1 MHQSIAP
8 EEGMGTQSPREKLH
22 GLQSLRAIA
31 ALVVLVFHVANHGA
45 IRAVLGLDA
54 APLLGLQIAADCAVD
69 CFFVLSGFI
78 MVYTQGLARRSA
90 AAFAGQRL
98 ARIVPLY
105 WVTTLAFAAYVLAFE
120 TRQPWLGQL
129 MATKNYLAG
138 SMLFVSHFLGYR
150 FPVVLPGWSLEYEML
165 FYTVFSA
172 AILASRRHT
181 LAITGAI
188 TGAVLAALAVAGA
201 LRPICVEF
209 AIGAGIGVL
218 WFRDLH
224 RPLAAAMLLI
234 APAIVTAGLLAD
246 AYRLVDGDDWLRLV
260 LCGLPM
266 TALFLVALCSA
277 QRQLPVL
284 AALGECS
291 YAIYVSHCAWLAAF
305 VRFLYPLLPANGP
318 LLLSAGI
325 AWCLAG
331 GVVMHHLVE
340 RRFDRLL
347 RAGGGRPAPVSAPAT
362 APASR

>member
-1 MHQSIAP
+1 
-8 EEGMGTQSPREKLH
+8 MGRQAGREKLH
-22 GLQSLRAIA
+22 ALQSLRAIA
-31 ALVVLVFHVANHGA
+31 ALVVLVFHVANHGT
-45 IRAVLGLDA
+45 IRSAVGLQS
-54 APLLGLQIAADCAVD
+54 APLLVLQIAADCAVD
-69 CFFVLSGFI
+69 CFFVLSGFL
-78 MVYTQGLARRSA
+78 MVYTQGIARRSA
-90 AAFAGQRL
+90 IAFAGQRL

-105 WVTTLAFAAYVLAFE
+105 WVTTIAFAAYVLAFE
-120 TRQPWLGQL
+120 ARQPWLDQL

-138 SMLFVSHFLGYR
+138 SMLFVSHLLGYR

-165 FYTVFSA
+165 FYAVFSA
-172 AILASRRHT
+172 AILTSRRHT

-188 TGAVLAALAVAGA
+188 TVAVLAALALSGA
-201 LRPICVEF
+201 LRPICLEF

-218 WFRDLH
+218 WFRGLH

-277 QRQLPVL
+277 QREYPVL

-291 YAIYVSHCAWLAAF
+291 YAIYVSHCAWLAVY

-331 GVVMHHLVE
+331 GVALHYLVE

-347 RAGGGRPAPVSAPAT
+347 RARGGNSAPVSAPA
-362 APASR
+362 AVPASR